1 MNPPGRARPALFL
14 VGLVALVAIGVAASA
29 AGQNSP
35 QPLQTPHVRYIISLA
50 GAPEHRVHV
59 KMILEPG
66 TPERDLQ
73 LPVWNALYQVR
84 DFAQYVNWVRARS
97 RNGNPLAV
105 RKLDKS
111 RWRISGSDG
120 GAQGGAEIEY
130 EILAHLTGPFGAQ
143 LNAQHAFFNLA
154 EILMYPVDARVSPM
168 RVQFVDLPPG
178 WRIATALANSAGD
191 FSAEDYDRLVDSP
204 VEIGSFQ
211 ETDFDEGGGHYRV
224 VVDADPADYD
234 MQQIVLML
242 RRLVSA
248 AAAWMDDRPF
258 PTYLFLYHFPRGP
271 AGNGMEHAYSTA
283 IDLSAGRLADNLQ
296 ALADLTAHE
305 FFHLWDVK
313 RIRPQSL
320 EPVDYT
326 KENYTRALWF
336 SEGVD
341 TTAGNIILLRAGLLD
356 ETRYLKGLAA
366 EIGELQQRP
375 AHRTQ
380 SAEESSLDA
389 WLEKYEY
396 YRLPSRSISYY
407 NKGYLLGVLLD
418 LQLREASHG
427 SASIRDLLQWMNR
440 NYARQGKFFSD
451 SDGIQQAAEA
461 VSHTNLAWFFQKYV
475 AGTDEIPWDDFFK
488 TVGLHLVAR
497 TISVADVEFV
507 APRNLNTTPVV
518 AAITSGSAAQRAGLE
533 LGDVILEVNGR
544 PADADFEERLAE
556 LRPGEK
562 IHLRV
567 RNSDGEHE
575 LHWKLAS
582 REQVELDLA
591 DVDNVTAQQ
600 RARRAAWLKG
610 ESQISGEARP

>member
-1 MNPPGRARPALFL
+1 M
-14 VGLVALVAIGVAASA
+14 LVAIEAAASSA
-29 AGQNSP
+29 EQNSP
-35 QPLQTPHVRYIISLA
+35 QPSPTPTVRYIVSLA
-50 GAPEHRVHV
+50 GAPEHLVRV

-84 DFAQYVNWVRARS
+84 DFAQYVTWVRAQS
-97 RNGNPLAV
+97 RNGNSLAV

-120 GAQGGAEIEY
+120 GAQGGAEVEY
-130 EILAHLTGPFGAQ
+130 EILADLPGPFGVQ

-154 EILMYPVDARVSPM
+154 EILMYPVDARASPM
-168 RVQFVDLPPG
+168 RVQFMDIPPG
-178 WRIATALANSAGD
+178 RRIATALANSPAGD
-191 FSAEDYDRLVDSP
+191 FSAENYDRLVDSP

-211 ETDFDEGGGHYRV
+211 ESDFDEGGGHYRV
-224 VVDADPADYD
+224 VVDADPADHD
-234 MQQIVLML
+234 MQQLVLML

-258 PTYLFLYHFPRGP
+258 ETYLFLYHFPRGP

-341 TTAGNIILLRAGLLD
+341 TAAGNIILLRAGLLD
-356 ETRYLKGLAA
+356 EPRYLKGLAA
-366 EIGELQQRP
+366 EIGELERRP

-418 LQLREASHG
+418 LQVREVSHG
-427 SASIRDLLQWMNR
+427 SASLRDLLEWMNR

-451 SDGIQQAAEA
+451 SDGVQQAAEA
-461 VSHTNLAWFFQKYV
+461 VSHTNLGWFFQKYV

-497 TISVADVEFV
+497 TISVANVEFV
-507 APRNLNTTPVV
+507 ASRNLNTTPVV
-518 AAITSGSAAQRAGLE
+518 AAITSGSAAQRAGLAP
-533 LGDVILEVNGR
+533 GDVILEVNGR

-562 IHLRV
+562 LHLRV

-591 DVDNVTAQQ
+591 DVDNVTVQQ
-600 RARRAAWLKG
+600 KARRAAWLKG